1 MNRLDFNCSNL
12 LSGAL
17 PMLMDNVDNVNF
29 AFGAMEVALFNKV
42 TSIMSP
48 WIAAL
53 IISICLKRPKAL

>member
-1 MNRLDFNCSNL
+1 
-12 LSGAL
+12 
-17 PMLMDNVDNVNF
+17 MLMDNVDNVNF